1 MILCCGDTLID
12 MLPRHTAAG
21 EPAFAPYVGGALF
34 IFLRGASSSGH
45 GVYHTKPPRE
55 LIESLDALFRGEHPP
70 VQQDL
75 FAGVAP

>member
-1 MILCCGDTLID
+1 MRAR
-12 MLPRHTAAG
+12 LPDYDYDRH
-21 EPAFAPYVGGALF
+21 VGGALF

-70 VQQDL
+70 AQQDL
-75 FAGVAP
+75 FAGAEI

>member
-1 MILCCGDTLID
+1 VLYLLALHRQLRAR
-12 MLPRHTAAG
+12 LPDYDYDRH
-21 EPAFAPYVGGALF
+21 VGGALF

-45 GVYHTKPPRE
+45 GVYHAKPPRE

-75 FAGVAP
+75 FAGAVI